1 VRRFTEQAYLRTRL
15 AIMGANLLSQKQLDA
30 LVELPLEELF
40 AVSGFDAVTGS
51 SDAARLAIF
60 ERTLMQTWLDE
71 LGGLLRPLQ
80 GSARRLLTHWASR
93 YEVLNIKALV
103 RGKIGQLPNEEIE
116 KSLFVLPGFL
126 SLNHDQLLNTD
137 SVTELL
143 RQLQK
148 TPYRRLA
155 TQALRR
161 YEERP
166 DPFLL
171 DATLDQQFYG
181 ELIDRAHHLAGT
193 DRAEVLSLI
202 GRIVDRHN
210 LVWSLRYRYNYG
222 LQASEVLYLAI
233 DGGRLLDRS
242 RLLDILNAETLN
254 DALTLLPDG
263 LLSHGQVPQQ
273 ITLVEALMRHELFT
287 YARRAMRHSPSAL
300 SSVLSYLVLRY
311 GGINALY
318 TIVHARVYGLNDG
331 LLQEALDPL
340 HEEAA

>member
-1 VRRFTEQAYLRTRL
+1 VSRFTDQAYLRTRL
-15 AIMGANLLSQKQLDA
+15 AIMSANLLSLEQRRSLA
-30 LVELPLEELF
+30 ALPLDEL
-40 AVSGFDAVTGS
+40 AKVSGFDAVSGDTDS
-51 SDAARLAIF
+51 ARLATF
-60 ERTLMQTWLDE
+60 ERLLMQTWLDE
-71 LGGLLRPLQ
+71 LSGLLRPLQ

-103 RGKIGQLPNEEIE
+103 RGKIGQLSNEEIE
-116 KSLFVLPGFL
+116 RSLFRLPGFL

-148 TPYRRLA
+148 TPYHRLA
-155 TQALRR
+155 TQTLRR

-171 DATLDQQFYG
+171 DATLDQQFYS

-233 DGGRLLDRS
+233 DGGRILDRS
-242 RLLDILNAETLN
+242 RLQKILHADNLSE
-254 DALTLLPDG
+254 ALGLLPDG
-263 LLSHGQVPQQ
+263 LISHDQLPQQ
-273 ITLVEALMRHELFT
+273 ITLIEAAMRRDLFA
-287 YARRAMRHSPSAL
+287 YAERAMRHSPSAL
-300 SSVLSYLVLRY
+300 TSVLSYLVLRY

-318 TIVHARVYGLNDG
+318 TIVYARVFGLNDE
-331 LLQEALDPL
+331 LLQEALNPL

>member
-1 VRRFTEQAYLRTRL
+1 MSRFTDQAYLRTRL
-15 AIMGANLLSQKQLDA
+15 AIMSTHLLTPETLIGLMA
-30 LVELPLEELF
+30 LPLDEL
-40 AVSGFDAVTGS
+40 ASASGFDSVSGDN
-51 SDAARLAIF
+51 DAARLATF

-71 LGGLLRPLQ
+71 LSALLRPLN

-116 KSLFVLPGFL
+116 KSLFRLPSFL

-148 TPYRRLA
+148 TPYQRLA

-181 ELIDRAHHLAGT
+181 ELIDRAHHLSGT

-210 LVWSLRYRYNYG
+210 LVWSLRYRFNYG

-233 DGGRLLDRS
+233 DGGRVLDRS
-242 RLLDILNAETLN
+242 HLQEVLHADTLA
-254 DALTLLPDG
+254 DALRQLPDG
-263 LLSHGQVPQQ
+263 LLHQGGVPQQ
-273 ITLVEALMRHELFT
+273 ITVVEASMREDLFA
-287 YARRAMRHSPSAL
+287 YAKRAMRHSPSAL
-300 SSVLSYLVLRY
+300 TSVLSYLVLRH
-311 GGINALY
+311 GGIKALY
-318 TIVHARVYGLNDG
+318 AIVHARVYGLDDE
-331 LLQEALDPL
+331 LLQEAINPL
-340 HEEAA
+340 QEEAA

>member
-1 VRRFTEQAYLRTRL
+1 VSRFTDQAYIRTRL
-15 AIMGANLLSQKQLDA
+15 AIMGTNLLNR
-30 LVELPLEELF
+30 EELSALAAF
-40 AVSGFDAVTGS
+40 PLDDLSAASGFDEVTGINN
-51 SDAARLAIF
+51 AARLATF
-60 ERTLMQTWLDE
+60 ERVLMQTWLDE
-71 LGGLLRPLQ
+71 LSALLRPLK

-116 KSLFVLPGFL
+116 KSLFRLPGFL

-137 SVTELL
+137 SVAELL

-148 TPYRRLA
+148 TPYQRLA

-181 ELIDRAHHLAGT
+181 ELIDRAHHLSGT
-193 DRAEVLSLI
+193 DRAEVLNLI

-210 LVWSLRYRYNYG
+210 LVWSLRYRFNYN

-233 DGGRLLDRS
+233 DGGRVLDRA
-242 RLLDILNAETLN
+242 RLQEILNADTLG
-254 DALTLLPDG
+254 DAFGLLPDSLPG
-263 LLSHGQVPQQ
+263 LRELPQQ
-273 ITLVEALMRHELFT
+273 ITLIEAAMRSDLLA
-287 YARRAMRHSPSAL
+287 YARRAMRFSPSAL
-300 SSVLSYLVLRY
+300 TSVLCYLVLRH
-311 GGINALY
+311 GGISALY
-318 TIVHARVYGLNDG
+318 TIVHARVHGLADE

-340 HEEAA
+340 REEAA